1 MITIKF
7 HGERQGSLLD
17 QILFNVFMNDIFNFW
32 TTCAM
37 CNYTDD
43 NTLYAYNRDFHQ
55 V

>member
-7 HGERQGSLLD
+7 HGERQGSLLG
-17 QILFNVFMNDIFNFW
+17 QISLANDIFNFL

-37 CNYTDD
+37 CNYTDG